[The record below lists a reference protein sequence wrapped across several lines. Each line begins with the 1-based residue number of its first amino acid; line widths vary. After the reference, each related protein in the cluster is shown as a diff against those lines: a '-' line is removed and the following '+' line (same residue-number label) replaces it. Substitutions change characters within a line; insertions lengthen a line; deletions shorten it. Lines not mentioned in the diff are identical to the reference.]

1 MRCTVIP
8 VRDPVA
14 ERIYC
19 ILPAFGLGYV
29 IIGGR
34 DHNNQE
40 LNGWTVVLDIVGCL
54 SPIDDG
60 SMKSIQ
66 FERN

>member
-29 IIGGR
+29 
-34 DHNNQE
+34 NNRGKGSQQSGTE
-40 LNGWTVVLDIVGCL
+40 RLNGGFRHCRL
-54 SPIDDG
+54 SIPD
-60 SMKSIQ
+60 
-66 FERN
+66 R